1 MKRKLFSLLTAAS
14 MLVTLFSV
22 SPFALADD
30 SYVSAK
36 DIKLGDYVQIGQVDG
51 TTLLWR
57 CVGFE
62 KITGTDADGNPV
74 VDSTQ
79 TVREYQE
86 GYLPLMFVAAALPRS
101 GGGREFD
108 SAGTVAAG
116 SHGRDPKDPGAAN
129 ARKTDG
135 SNYWPD
141 SNIRDWLTSA
151 AGAGEVEWSCGN
163 PPSYK
168 NNSGFLNQF
177 TTLEKKAIQ
186 KVVLPSV
193 LDEFDQELADNGGT
207 ELYRM
212 PAPPDSNYERQ
223 GTVSINDL
231 TDGREAVLPSGR
243 FYSKM
248 MEETVFLLDV
258 QQFWNIYQNRD
269 VLGNR
274 ACVPENAGQYF
285 LRTPC
290 LRQNESYS
298 DGRSVVNGGSTDSVI
313 IQKVT
318 TMYKTDLTRARL
330 AKDVCPAFYLNVEGF
345 LAGGDGSKGSPYV
358 PSLGD
363 HVHDLFYCPPTS
375 PTCTE
380 KGTEG
385 YWTCNCG
392 LMFADAAGNTEIM
405 APTAVAATGHSWGD
419 WEVDKMPTL
428 TEKGKL
434 GRGCLTDPAH
444 RDQGDDIPPLNDTQ
458 FWTREILRPATTKAA
473 GIEKYT
479 SSLGTVEWVT
489 PKLGPEGESVLKLGD
504 YVQLGQWNG
513 DPILW
518 RCVGFEK
525 IAGTDGNGNPVM
537 DSAQTVTAYQEGYL
551 PLLFADSA
559 LCARQFDSYGS
570 NEAGS
575 HARNLEKRKWAQ
587 TGGSSFWADS
597 NLRDWLNSEEA
608 RGKVVYTCGNP
619 PTRDSDSS
627 KPGFLHD
634 FSELEKTAILP
645 VTQRCIV
652 SPADQTEADAGSGD
666 YTPAGSGSISDM
678 MNGSEAAYNAAWSM
692 QVTDKVFCLDLR
704 QMSNV
709 YANRNVLGE
718 KFHLGGQ
725 IDSYYFGY
733 WLRTPAHDT
742 GSLTVGDS
750 GSVYTYP
757 ADYKAGARP
766 ALYLSADTCL
776 GQGDGTKGTPFLI
789 TQDGPAVKDR
799 AEEPDIQ
806 VPAPV
811 VELKPGTPAVEAQGV
826 EELAAALY
834 EKGGSGEVTL
844 TVEQLSPAEVTTAA
858 AAIRVLSGEQELYF
872 LDITLLHGDE
882 PLHEVAKPLKF
893 IIPYDTANKKD
904 FRVYRYHDGQ
914 AQEISGAP
922 GQGEYFVVEEGKII
936 LYAEKFSVY
945 TVGYTPVTEEPP
957 STGGDISGGGQE
969 GGDPSDSGSQEGG
982 SSSGNNSSSGS
993 SYAYVDTAS
1002 LVKGDLSSGEVPVG
1016 ALLTLKPKSNSV
1028 SIRYTTDGTRPSLR
1042 SAVYEK
1048 PISIEKDM
1056 TVKVAAVRGG
1066 VLGSVVTY
1074 AYTVA
1079 APTAAS
1085 KPGTFRADA
1094 SSLRYIRGYEDGS
1107 FRPNQAATRYEAV
1120 EALANL
1126 VTVGEGTAPH
1136 PFSDVDPAYAD
1147 TVSKLVRSGLIK
1159 GMTPDTF
1166 QGEGTMTRCQLCK
1179 VLVLALELTPGSGET
1194 GFSDTAGHWA
1204 APYISALAQA
1214 GYING
1219 YTDGT
1224 FRPDLPVTRAELA
1237 ALLNRAAGRKNVSG
1251 TAPTFR
1257 DVSGDFWGY
1266 EDIQSAALG
1275 Q

>member
-22 SPFALADD
+22 SPFVLAED
-30 SYVSAK
+30 SDLSA
-36 DIKLGDYVQIGQVDG
+36 
-51 TTLLWR
+51 
-57 CVGFE
+57 
-62 KITGTDADGNPV
+62 
-74 VDSTQ
+74 
-79 TVREYQE
+79 
-86 GYLPLMFVAAALPRS
+86 
-101 GGGREFD
+101 
-108 SAGTVAAG
+108 
-116 SHGRDPKDPGAAN
+116 
-129 ARKTDG
+129 
-135 SNYWPD
+135 
-141 SNIRDWLTSA
+141 
-151 AGAGEVEWSCGN
+151 VE
-163 PPSYK
+163 P
-168 NNSGFLNQF
+168 
-177 TTLEKKAIQ
+177 
-186 KVVLPSV
+186 
-193 LDEFDQELADNGGT
+193 
-207 ELYRM
+207 
-212 PAPPDSNYERQ
+212 
-223 GTVSINDL
+223 
-231 TDGREAVLPSGR
+231 
-243 FYSKM
+243 
-248 MEETVFLLDV
+248 
-258 QQFWNIYQNRD
+258 
-269 VLGNR
+269 
-274 ACVPENAGQYF
+274 
-285 LRTPC
+285 
-290 LRQNESYS
+290 
-298 DGRSVVNGGSTDSVI
+298 
-313 IQKVT
+313 
-318 TMYKTDLTRARL
+318 
-330 AKDVCPAFYLNVEGF
+330 
-345 LAGGDGSKGSPYV
+345 
-358 PSLGD
+358 GD
-363 HVHDLFYCPPTS
+363 HTHSLVYCPSTA

-380 KGTEG
+380 KGTEE
-385 YWTCNCG
+385 YWSCGCG
-392 LMFADAAGNTEIM
+392 LMFSDADGTTEITAPKEIPAINHKWSGVGIAKEPTMTEKGLLCYVCENDPTHRVSGSGSGWELQPLNDTEYWTREIIRPATADAAGLERYTCRYCSIE
-405 APTAVAATGHSWGD
+405 
-419 WEVDKMPTL
+419 
-428 TEKGKL
+428 
-434 GRGCLTDPAH
+434 
-444 RDQGDDIPPLNDTQ
+444 
-458 FWTREILRPATTKAA
+458 RELP
-473 GIEKYT
+473 E
-479 SSLGTVEWVT
+479 
-489 PKLGPEGESVLKLGD
+489 LGPEGESVLKLGD

-513 DPILW
+513 NPILW

-525 IAGTDGNGNPVM
+525 IVGTDGNGNPVM

-551 PLLFADSA
+551 PLLFANSA
-559 LCARQFDSYGS
+559 LCTKQFDNNGS
-570 NEAGS
+570 DTTGS
-575 HARNLEKRKWAQ
+575 HSRNTDKRKWAQ

-597 NLRDWLNSEEA
+597 NLRDWLNSDKGRREVE
-608 RGKVVYTCGNP
+608 YTCGNLP
-619 PTRDSDSS
+619 EDAYSS
-627 KPGFLHD
+627 PGFLYG
-634 FSELEKTAILP
+634 FSELEKVSIQP

-652 SPADQTEADAGSGD
+652 SAADQTEADAGSGAF
-666 YTPAGSGSISDM
+666 TPIVNSFDISCMLDK
-678 MNGSEAAYNAAWSM
+678 NKAAYDGAWSM
-692 QVTDKVFCLDLR
+692 QVTDRVFCLDLQ

-709 YANRNVLGE
+709 YANRDALGE
-718 KFHLGGQ
+718 KFHFDKQ
-725 IDSYYFGY
+725 IGTYFGY
-733 WLRTPAHDT
+733 WLRTPTSDT
-742 GSLTVGDS
+742 TILVMGSGNMTTYS
-750 GSVYTYP
+750 ACYTSC
-757 ADYKAGARP
+757 ARP
-766 ALYLSADTCL
+766 ALYLSVDTCL
-776 GQGDGTKGTPFLI
+776 GEGDGTKASPFVI
-789 TQDGPAVKDR
+789 TQEGIAIKDKVG
-799 AEEPDIQ
+799 AAEGGEEPPEPQ
-806 VPAPV
+806 EPPEPT
-811 VELKPGTPAVEAQGV
+811 VEIKPGTPAVKVQGV
-826 EELAAALY
+826 EELAAALF
-834 EKGGSGEVTL
+834 ESGGSGKVTL

-945 TVGYTPVTEEPP
+945 TVGYTPVTEETP
-957 STGGDISGGGQE
+957 STGGDPSDSGGQE
-969 GGDPSDSGSQEGG
+969 GGDPSDSGGQEGGDPSDGGQEGG
-982 SSSGNNSSSGS
+982 SSSDNGSSSGS
-993 SYAYVDTAS
+993 SYVYVDTAS

-1126 VTVGEGTAPH
+1126 VTVGEGAAPH

-1147 TVSKLVRSGLIK
+1147 TVSKMVRSGLIK

-1166 QGEGTMTRCQLCK
+1166 QGEGTMTRSQLCK

-1194 GFSDTAGHWA
+1194 GFLDTAGHWA

-1224 FRPDLPVTRAELA
+1224 FRPDLPVTRAELT

-1275 Q
+1275 R